1 MLLGLDMIL
10 EIAQSI
16 EDFEEDIRKIE
27 KGKKY
32 GKMKNDG
39 AKNDKWKRKH
49 LLKNE
54 SVMAEEQLSWNEA
67 VSKVARVVEDVC
79 KDYDKQGHPYYSK
92 FLREAFQRLL
102 KG

>member
-1 MLLGLDMIL
+1 M
-10 EIAQSI
+10 EQ
-16 EDFEEDIRKIE
+16 
-27 KGKKY
+27 
-32 GKMKNDG
+32 KMTSGNESTY
-39 AKNDKWKRKH
+39 
-49 LLKNE
+49 LKNE